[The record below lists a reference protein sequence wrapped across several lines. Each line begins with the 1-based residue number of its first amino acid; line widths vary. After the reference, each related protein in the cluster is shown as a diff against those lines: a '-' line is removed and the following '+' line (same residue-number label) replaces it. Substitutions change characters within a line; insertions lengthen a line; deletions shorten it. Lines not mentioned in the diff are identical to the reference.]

1 MHNFV
6 IIFTNLQQPKLVLGT
21 RPQTSAEVAM
31 SKTSGKSPIV
41 YMFEKRKVGY
51 FLASS
56 RQLTQSKQVY
66 AKVHG

>member
-1 MHNFV
+1 VNNFV
-6 IIFTNLQQPKLVLGT
+6 IIFINLQQPKLVLGT

-56 RQLTQSKQVY
+56 R
-66 AKVHG
+66 